1 MCKGDFDALT
11 LDVYDGVE
19 RFVGHLV
26 GEEVFQSVAAD
37 DALSVVKDGQSGI
50 EVGIVAEH
58 VLDEFRMET
67 VSDEEC
73 RVRFEGDE
81 RAVLLLG
88 LSGFVVD
95 EPSLFECGAMEFAVT
110 VGACGEFQCQGIDRL
125 QSDTVQADAGGI
137 LVVVV
142 FSAGV
147 EFRYG
152 RYEASEGDAAPVV
165 AYGCHA
171 IVDVDLNFPAETF
184 VEFVDGIVDALLE
197 EDVDAVF
204 GLASVAKASDVHTRS
219 EADMFHVVEVAYG
232 FIAIV
237 AGVSGGFLNFKKVF
251 CHGIR

>member
-1 MCKGDFDALT
+1 M
-11 LDVYDGVE
+11 YDGVE

-37 DALSVVKDGQSGI
+37 DALSVVEDGQSGI

-58 VLDEFRMET
+58 VLDELRVEA

-73 RVRFEGDE
+73 RVGFEGDE

-88 LSGFVVD
+88 LSGFVVY
-95 EPSLFECGAMEFAVT
+95 EPTLFECGAVELAVT

-125 QSDTVQADAGGI
+125 QSDAVQSDAGGI

-147 EFRYG
+147 EFRH
-152 RYEASEGDAAPVV
+152 RWNEASEWNATSVV
-165 AYGCHA
+165 TDGRHA
-171 IVDVDLNFPAETF
+171 LVDIDLDFPAETF
-184 VEFVDGIVDALLE
+184 VEFVDGVVDALLE